1 MDRHAAMM
9 AETDA
14 PFLRLKP
21 SEYFQRQCVIG
32 AEGEER
38 ELPMVV
44 ELLGDDNIV
53 FSTDYPHSDSD
64 FPHAVDEFF
73 EMPLSDTTRRKIL
86 WDNCARFYRIDDQ
99 PVPAAVAASQVGAA
113 VVADQG

>member
-1 MDRHAAMM
+1 MDRHAAML

-14 PFLRLKP
+14 PLLKLKP
-21 SEYFQRQCVIG
+21 SEYFRRQCVIG

-73 EMPLSDTTRRKIL
+73 EMPLSDSTRRKIL
-86 WDNCARFYRIDDQ
+86 WDNCARFYRL
-99 PVPAAVAASQVGAA
+99 AEEHAEASASGQVGAYR
-113 VVADQG
+113 DG